1 MYCTVVYCSVLC
13 DLVLIFTCLIAI
25 SQILYFHSVDF
36 EICGFQSLHYT
47 YPFIPNVLQTSFVN
61 DSALIGA
68 NDTDINPK
76 KVNNG
81 NVYLN
86 LPVSCHLS
94 ASANSQG
101 DTLPPPLP
109 LTDSP
114 WGTMPF
120 LEVDGKVIGGSSVIA
135 RYLGEKFGVLCS
147 EHITI
152 GCH

>member
-1 MYCTVVYCSVLC
+1 MYCTVLC
-13 DLVLIFTCLIAI
+13 DFVLIFTCLIAI

-81 NVYLN
+81 YGVRT
-86 LPVSCHLS
+86 
-94 ASANSQG
+94 G
-101 DTLPPPLP
+101 DTKAYISEPPC
-109 LTDSP
+109 
-114 WGTMPF
+114 F
-120 LEVDGKVIGGSSVIA
+120 LSLVSIS
-135 RYLGEKFGVLCS
+135 
-147 EHITI
+147 
-152 GCH
+152 